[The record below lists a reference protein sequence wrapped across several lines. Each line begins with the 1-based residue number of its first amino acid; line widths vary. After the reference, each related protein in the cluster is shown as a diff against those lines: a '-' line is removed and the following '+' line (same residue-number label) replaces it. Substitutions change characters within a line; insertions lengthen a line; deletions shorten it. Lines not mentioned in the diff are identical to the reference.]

1 MLKGSVAMLFGI
13 STPNHFAHR
22 CKRYKIRRT
31 LQLETEVLEEAWK
44 TGAGWLESVSGL
56 RKHACHHHFM
66 ERQAF
71 ESVDDPSRHSE
82 RALRHLIRHLELAR
96 LSR

>member
-44 TGAGWLESVSGL
+44 TGAGWLESVSGFGSML
-56 RKHACHHHFM
+56 AIIISWSVKH
-66 ERQAF
+66 
-71 ESVDDPSRHSE
+71 SSRWMILHG
-82 RALRHLIRHLELAR
+82 I
-96 LSR
+96 LSGLYVI